1 MPIGE
6 KELKRARARKAP
18 ADFDPT
24 PSIRRFAGVA
34 IDVSGSIPT
43 HTDCIG
49 IPVGTD
55 GEIPTTLGLDRQTLT
70 RSGFDGA
77 VGQALVLPRQNE
89 PTLVAVGVG
98 DPTELDAATL
108 RDAAAAFAR
117 AVSKHSHLTTTLADI
132 SKVPPAAAAQAVV
145 EGTLLAS
152 YSFDLLKAG
161 THGAALASL
170 TLIGAP
176 ERLAALTRG
185 AKRGLTLSRAV
196 MIARDLANMPAAYL
210 TATEMAEAAKSVA
223 ADCGL
228 GIEIF
233 DVEALEDLGCGGLL
247 GVNRGSVEPP
257 CMIKLTYTP
266 VSSGGRQP
274 AHLTLVGKGIMFD
287 SGGINLKPSD
297 MTHATMKL
305 DMAGAAAI
313 LAAMSAMPAL
323 ECPNHVTGYLMC
335 TDNMPGGSA
344 MVLGDVLTI
353 HGGKTVEV
361 LNTDAEGRLVMADA
375 LVLAAEEHPD
385 AIVSIATLT
394 GAALRTFG
402 PLIAAVLGTEQSL
415 INQAMLSSRRTD
427 ESIWQLPLERR
438 YRDQLDSEVADLKNI
453 GGENA
458 GTITAGL
465 FLAEFVND
473 IPWAHLDIA
482 GTVRADASK
491 SWRTEG
497 ATGFGVRLLAD
508 LAQNFTRPGS
518 HVDRRM

>member
-6 KELKRARARKAP
+6 KELNRARARKAP

-24 PSIRRFAGVA
+24 PSIERFSHVTV
-34 IDVSGSIPT
+34 DVSESIPAD
-43 HTDCIG
+43 TDCIG

-55 GEIPTTLGLDRQTLT
+55 GEIPTTLHLDRQTLT

-77 VGQALVLPRQNE
+77 VGQTLVLPRQNE
-89 PTLVAVGVG
+89 PTLVAVGIG
-98 DPTELDAATL
+98 DQTELDAAKL
-108 RDAAAAFAR
+108 RDAAGAFAR
-117 AVSKHSHLTTTLADI
+117 AVSKHSSLATTLADLV
-132 SKVPPAAAAQAVV
+132 KVPPEAAAQAVV

-152 YSFDLLKAG
+152 YSFDLLKGG
-161 THGAALASL
+161 THGAALSKV

-176 ERLAALTRG
+176 ERTPALTRG
-185 AKRGLTLSRAV
+185 ARRAVTLSKAV

-210 TATEMAEAAKSVA
+210 TASEMAEVAKVIA
-223 ADCGL
+223 ADSGL

-233 DVEALEDLGCGGLL
+233 DVAALEDLGCGGLL

-266 VSSGGRQP
+266 QSAGRQP
-274 AHLTLVGKGIMFD
+274 AHLALVGKGIMFD

-305 DMAGAAAI
+305 DMSGAAAI
-313 LAAMSAMPAL
+313 LGAMSALPAL
-323 ECPNHVTGYLMC
+323 ECSNYVTGYLMC
-335 TDNMPGGSA
+335 TDNMPSGSA

-385 AIVSIATLT
+385 AIVTIATLT
-394 GAALRTFG
+394 GAALRALG
-402 PLIAAVLGTEQSL
+402 PLIAAVLGNEQSL
-415 INQAMLSSRRTD
+415 IDQALSSSRRTD
-427 ESIWQLPLERR
+427 ESLWQLPLERR
-438 YRDQLDSEVADLKNI
+438 YRKQLDSQVADLKNI

-465 FLAEFVND
+465 FLNEFVAD
-473 IPWAHLDIA
+473 VPWAHLDIA
-482 GTVRADASK
+482 GTVRADASE
-491 SWRTEG
+491 SWRPEG

-518 HVDRRM
+518 QVDPRT

>member
-6 KELKRARARKAP
+6 KELKRARSRKAP

-24 PSIRRFAGVA
+24 PSIRRFAGLTIA
-34 IDVSGSIPT
+34 VSESLPNDA
-43 HTDCIG
+43 DCIG
-49 IPVGTD
+49 LPVGTD
-55 GEIPTTLGLDRQTLT
+55 GEIPQTLGLDRETLT

-77 VGQALVLPRQNE
+77 LGQTLVLPRQHE

-98 DPTELDAATL
+98 DPTALDATAL

-117 AVSKHSHLTTTLADI
+117 AVSKHSHLATTLADGG
-132 SKVPPAAAAQAVV
+132 KVPSEAAAQAVV
-145 EGTLLAS
+145 EGILLAS
-152 YSFDLLKAG
+152 YSFDLLKSG
-161 THGAALASL
+161 THGAALATL

-176 ERLAALTRG
+176 ERSAALTRG

-210 TATEMAEAAKSVA
+210 TATEMAEVAKSIA

-233 DVEALEDLGCGGLL
+233 DVDALEDLGCGGLL

-257 CMIKLTYTP
+257 YMIKLTYAPT
-266 VSSGGRQP
+266 SAGRPP
-274 AHLTLVGKGIMFD
+274 AHMTLVGKGIMFD

-313 LAAMSAMPAL
+313 LAMMSVLPAL
-323 ECPNHVTGYLMC
+323 DCPNRVTGYLMC
-335 TDNMPGGSA
+335 TDNMPSGSA

-353 HGGKTVEV
+353 HGGRTVEV
-361 LNTDAEGRLVMADA
+361 LNTDAEGRLIMADA

-394 GAALRTFG
+394 GAALRAFG
-402 PLIAAVLGTEQSL
+402 PLIAAVLGNEQSL
-415 INQAMLSSRRTD
+415 VNQAMMSSRRTD

-438 YRDQLDSEVADLKNI
+438 YRKQLDSQVADLKNI

-465 FLAEFVND
+465 FLAEFVGD
-473 IPWAHLDIA
+473 VPWVHLDIA
-482 GTVRADASK
+482 GTVRADTSE
-491 SWRTEG
+491 SWRPEG

-518 HVDRRM
+518 HVDRRV